1 MVFLR
6 DYKKIEQIGKGSFA
20 NIYLVKHLTLNYVRA
35 IKVSNEMIDS
45 EDDPAYQTFLNEC
58 KVLLKIG
65 NGSHPNIVHIYQPRL
80 IDNRAIVEMD
90 YVDGETLAKYIERVK
105 FVPIDE
111 VHRFFKEI
119 VCAMAYCHHD
129 IYKFL
134 MDPNEDN
141 LTPDPENGHRY
152 IIDDA
157 TKRRLIEKYSVI
169 HNDLHSNNV
178 MRRSYDESFILL
190 DFGLAI
196 QDGNCVKSSSRNGG
210 ALEYMAPEKFNNQNI
225 ITKQSD
231 VYSLGILLYEV
242 LAGRVPFVLD
252 PMLFSSNPTS
262 AQYDMMNKQ
271 QHDTP
276 PSIEALR
283 REAFE
288 KANPGQTYTKD
299 YPDWM
304 EEIILKCLEKN
315 PANRYADA
323 KELFDD
329 YKAKCQSPAPQR
341 KKVRFVP
348 RNRPQ
353 TPPPPPAA
361 GSASQSSGKPTTP
374 TKPDNHTQPEGK
386 TGKQNGGS
394 KLNKGLVAFIIIMVV
409 ALLTVLG
416 ILAYNS
422 YQESRLP
429 RYYNYASSLRLRA
442 TQDTIGKDNIIASLP
457 YGTKLLML
465 DYGNNGWSH
474 VKAITD
480 DGKQDGY
487 VSSDYILDESDFYL
501 LDGIFGNNEAR
512 EQISQSNYRKA
523 LLKYFKRQN
532 YRGYISDEAY
542 KNLGTEPYSDSREMW
557 QIFCSPKTSGSNSV
571 YYCKEYNK
579 SSKNKDMVVVLQ
591 NGNSNALKLVYF
603 YIDDDNNAYVV
614 YEETAYSSR
623 IRNVSVGTSWW
634 TGEKSFSI
642 DYE

>member
-6 DYKKIEQIGKGSFA
+6 DYEKIELIGKGSFA
-20 NIYLVKHLTLNYVRA
+20 NIYKVKHLTLKYVRA

-65 NGSHPNIVHIYQPRL
+65 NGSHPNIVHLYQPRL

-119 VCAMAYCHHD
+119 VGAMAYCHHD

-134 MDPNEDN
+134 MDPNEDD
-141 LTPDPENGHRY
+141 LTPDPNNGHRY

-157 TKRRLIEKYSVI
+157 TKRRLIEKYSVT

-210 ALEYMAPEKFNNQNI
+210 ALEYMSPEKFNNQNI

-252 PMLFSSNPTS
+252 PSLFSSNPTS
-262 AQYDMMNKQ
+262 AQYNMMTKQ

-299 YPDWM
+299 YPNWM
-304 EEIILKCLEKN
+304 EEMILKCLEKK
-315 PANRYADA
+315 PADRYADA

-329 YKAKCQSPAPQR
+329 YKAKCQSAPQR
-341 KKVRFVP
+341 EKVRFVP
-348 RNRPQ
+348 RNKPQ
-353 TPPPPPAA
+353 TPPPPADP
-361 GSASQSSGKPTTP
+361 GQSATKPPTP
-374 TKPDNHTQPEGK
+374 TQPYKPKQSDELKGK
-386 TGKQNGGS
+386 KNGGS
-394 KLNKGLVAFIIIMVV
+394 KLNKGLLAFIIIMLV
-409 ALLTVLG
+409 ALFTVLG

-422 YQESRLP
+422 YQESQLP

-465 DYGNNGWSH
+465 DYGNGWSH
-474 VKAITD
+474 VKAVTD
-480 DGKQDGY
+480 DGKQEGW
-487 VSSDYILDESDFYL
+487 VSSDYILDENDFYL

-512 EQISQSNYRKA
+512 EQISQSGYRKA
-523 LLKYFKRQN
+523 LLKYYKRQN
-532 YRGYISDEAY
+532 YRGFISDEAY
-542 KNLGTEPYSDSREMW
+542 KDLGIEPGSDNREMW
-557 QIFCSPKTSGSNSV
+557 QIFCGSKTSTSNSV
-571 YYCKEYNK
+571 YYCKEYNRY
-579 SSKNKDMVVVLQ
+579 SKNKDMVVVLQ
-591 NGNSNALKLVYF
+591 NGNSNAMKLVYF
-603 YIDDDNNAYVV
+603 YIDDDNKAYVV

-634 TGEKSFSI
+634 TGEKTFSI